1 MLNVFLG
8 HNFKYLSFSSRR
20 FVAVSTAQLFIP
32 HKYSKP
38 NKIQV
43 SIRNISTINEMKIE
57 EISIQVPW
65 GQIRGQIFRN
75 ASLATAQPIICLHG
89 YLDNSNSFKPLAYHL
104 TRSNEYY
111 MIALD
116 FPGHGLSSKIPDG
129 IPYTPKLFVSSV
141 RRAVR
146 YFKLKKF
153 YFMGHS
159 YGIGTSLFVR

>member
-1 MLNVFLG
+1 MLNVFIG
-8 HNFKYLSFSSRR
+8 QNFKYLSFSSRR
-20 FVAVSTAQLFIP
+20 FVVFSTAHLFIP

-38 NKIQV
+38 NKIQIQSI
-43 SIRNISTINEMKIE
+43 SIRNINEMKIE

-65 GQIRGQIFRN
+65 GQIRGQIFGN
-75 ASLATAQPIICLHG
+75 PSLATAPPILCLHG

-159 YGIGTSLFVR
+159 YGIGTSFFVR